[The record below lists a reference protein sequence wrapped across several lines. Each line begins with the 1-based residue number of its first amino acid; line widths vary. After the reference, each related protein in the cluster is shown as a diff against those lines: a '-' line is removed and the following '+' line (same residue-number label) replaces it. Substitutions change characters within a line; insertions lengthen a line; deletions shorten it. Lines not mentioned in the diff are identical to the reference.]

1 MTSQIAASLLP
12 MALPALLLIVACCS
26 ATSFR
31 WLIAA
36 ALNTLGLITATAS
49 AALVLVA
56 DFPLPWQHSELV
68 SSAPVSHLIAVLI
81 AFLGLIIANF
91 SRNYVA
97 GEPQEARYAA
107 MLHIT
112 LAAVAFTVLSNHL
125 LMLIGGWVAIS
136 LGLHQLLLFYPERP
150 RAALAAHKKFLLAR
164 TAELALLTAAL
175 ILYDINGTWLISEI
189 VAAYGDGPLS
199 SAEQIA
205 ALLLAAAALIK
216 CAQLPMHGWLIQVVE
231 APTPVSALLHAGII
245 NLGGYLLILFAP
257 LLSQAAPA
265 QWLLLVVAGLTTVLA
280 SLIMTTRISI
290 KVKLA
295 WSTSAQMG
303 LMLVECALG
312 LYELAMLHLLAHA
325 CFKAYLFLSAG
336 GAVEAQLQQ
345 RLAPSRAP
353 AMGAWLGAAAV
364 AIPLTVL
371 AASVSGTPGATESL
385 AAGGRFPDG
394 AAGRAGQPGQSGAA
408 HHGDGAGAGAVRR
421 PHHSEA
427 DSHTSGERP
436 GTGGWLAGRSL
447 DRRAHRAARG
457 DLGNAAQIPRLD
469 IFPAGIRLAL
479 RRTLSG

>member
-1 MTSQIAASLLP
+1 
-12 MALPALLLIVACCS
+12 
-26 ATSFR
+26 
-31 WLIAA
+31 
-36 ALNTLGLITATAS
+36 
-49 AALVLVA
+49 
-56 DFPLPWQHSELV
+56 
-68 SSAPVSHLIAVLI
+68 
-81 AFLGLIIANF
+81 
-91 SRNYVA
+91 
-97 GEPQEARYAA
+97 

-175 ILYDINGTWLISEI
+175 ILHDSNGTWLISEI
-189 VAAYGDGPLS
+189 VAAYGDGPLGA
-199 SAEQIA
+199 AEQIA

-231 APTPVSALLHAGII
+231 APTPISALLHAGII
-245 NLGGYLLILFAP
+245 NLGGYLMILFAP

-312 LYELAMLHLLAHA
+312 LYELAVLHLLAHA

-336 GAVEAQLQQ
+336 GAVEAQLQR

-353 AMGAWLGAAAV
+353 TIGAWLGAAAV
-364 AIPLTVL
+364 AVPLTVL
-371 AASVSGTPGATESL
+371 AAQFLAPQGPLSPWMLVAAFLTVLLAERDSLVSRGPRTTAMALALVLFVALITQKLILTPLVSGPA
-385 AAGGRFPDG
+385 P
-394 AAGRAGQPGQSGAA
+394 
-408 HHGDGAGAGAVRR
+408 VV
-421 PHHSEA
+421 
-427 DSHTSGERP
+427 
-436 GTGGWLAGRSL
+436 GWLADLWIAALIGLLVTTWALLRNSPESAFSRQVSAWLFAGLYL
-447 DRRAHRAARG
+447 DEWFTRTTLRIWPRRLPVRMH
-457 DLGNAAQIPRLD
+457 PKRLS
-469 IFPAGIRLAL
+469 
-479 RRTLSG
+479 TLSEEAF